1 MTSMK
6 SRSEPSAVIING
18 FDRSGTSAIV
28 RTLAQHPDIE
38 IFMQPF
44 NSGPIR
50 RRMNEIWDERV
61 ADAADIRFFRGLE
74 ARRIER
80 DYIVSH
86 WFERDSTTT
95 EFLPGRLHVIKTTIN
110 HLAVRWIRDSFPAL
124 DQWAIWREPH
134 DILASLI
141 RNGFD
146 EAWYS
151 QAFDELL
158 PTVRADSWLEA
169 RFGRLIDGAVHPHAR
184 MAFVIAVRNAFLMRH
199 TEPDRI
205 LRFEDFLHLGPG
217 CLKVFSAHYG
227 LRPFDFSVAGDLNIV
242 GKAYEPGASHVA
254 AIDPAAR
261 DAIEAIFAPLKAV
274 MAAPPAPRMAGEG
287 GQGGQ
292 VAAGRDLWR
301 RLR

>member
-28 RTLAQHPDIE
+28 RTLAQHPEIE

-80 DYIVSH
+80 DYIASH

-95 EFLPGRLHVIKTTIN
+95 TFLPGRLHVIKTTIN
-110 HLAVRWIRDSFPAL
+110 HLAVRWIRDAFPAL
-124 DQWAIWREPH
+124 DQWAIWREPI

-146 EAWYS
+146 EAWYAG
-151 QAFDELL
+151 AFEELV
-158 PTVRADSWLEA
+158 PTVRADPWLEA
-169 RFGRLIDGAVHPHAR
+169 RFARLIEAAAHPHAR
-184 MAFVIAVRNAFLMRH
+184 TAFVIATRNAFLMRH

-205 LRFEDFLHLGPG
+205 LRFEDFVRLGPG
-217 CLKVFSAHYG
+217 SLKVFSERYG
-227 LRPFDFSVAGDLNIV
+227 LAPCEFVAAGDLNII
-242 GKAYEPGASHVA
+242 GKAHEPGASHVG

-261 DAIEAIFAPLKAV
+261 DAVEAIFAPLKAV
-274 MAAPPAPRMAGEG
+274 METKAP
-287 GQGGQ
+287 
-292 VAAGRDLWR
+292 AGR
-301 RLR
+301 